1 MDRPEDVLE
10 ELLPRQQLARH
21 GPSLFSKP
29 DLNLTPNGQK
39 LLQLLS
45 AQPQA
50 LEEIL
55 ERTGLDLATVSG
67 ELLDLQL
74 KGAVAML
81 AGQRFY
87 RI

>member
-1 MDRPEDVLE
+1 
-10 ELLPRQQLARH
+10 
-21 GPSLFSKP
+21 
-29 DLNLTPNGQK
+29 

-50 LEEIL
+50 LEDIL
-55 ERTGLDLATVSG
+55 EKTGLDLATVSR
-67 ELLDLQL
+67 ELLDLQV